1 MAVNKKMR
9 AKRCPYCGK
18 RISYFSVFSSRKKG
32 EMTCSRCGKNSKVYV
47 SKKIMLVFAVFVLLS
62 LSVMAVCI
70 FAKMLYNPF
79 TIALV
84 AIPLLI
90 FMLLT
95 PMFVSYEPF
104 KKYKPSMEARKAGI
118 EYADNLT
125 ADEFEIK
132 ENVSVFPPIKKS
144 NIYEPE
150 PSEEESDFK
159 INSDVF
165 NKIKAE
171 RNAAR
176 IDLNNDNG
184 TSETKA
190 VPTVKNSNYVSVIK
204 NVSENHASTGAG
216 LKKIHSETERNSVR
230 RTRHYIPNQN
240 DEDNEPQKNER
251 HRPDSNRYSANRRF

>member
-1 MAVNKKMR
+1 MK

-18 RISYFSVFSSRKKG
+18 RISYLSVFSSRKKG

-47 SKKIMLVFAVFVLLS
+47 NKKIFFVFAIFALLS
-62 LSVMAVCI
+62 LAVMTACI

-79 TIALV
+79 TIAFV
-84 AIPLLI
+84 AIPLVI
-90 FMLLT
+90 FVFLT

-132 ENVSVFPPIKKS
+132 ENSAVFPAAKKM
-144 NIYEPE
+144 NVCEPE
-150 PSEEESDFK
+150 PSVDTSEFK

-176 IDLNNDNG
+176 IDLNSENG
-184 TSETKA
+184 ADETRA
-190 VPTVKNSNYVSVIK
+190 VATVKKSNYVSVIK
-204 NVSENHASTGAG
+204 DFSEDHASTGTG
-216 LKKIHSETERNSVR
+216 LKKIHSEAERNNVR
-230 RTRHYIPNQN
+230 RTRHYVSGQN
-240 DEDNEPQKNER
+240 SEDNEAQKNER
-251 HRPDSNRYSANRRF
+251 NRPSSNRYSANRKF

>member
-1 MAVNKKMR
+1 MSILTDFIKLPELLCPAGDLSRLKAAVDYGADAVYLAGEEFGMR
-9 AKRCPYCGK
+9 TAATN
-18 RISYFSVFSSRKKG
+18 FG
-32 EMTCSRCGKNSKVYV
+32 EED
-47 SKKIMLVFAVFVLLS
+47 L
-62 LSVMAVCI
+62 
-70 FAKMLYNPF
+70 
-79 TIALV
+79 
-84 AIPLLI
+84 
-90 FMLLT
+90 
-95 PMFVSYEPF
+95 
-104 KKYKPSMEARKAGI
+104 KAGI

-204 NVSENHASTGAG
+204 DVSENHASTGVG

-240 DEDNEPQKNER
+240 EEDNEPQKNER